1 MMTVF
6 GIICLIIKAIS
17 EAWSDAHYKPKYP
30 THML

>member
-1 MMTVF
+1 MHILL

-17 EAWSDAHYKPKYP
+17 EAWGDAHYKPKYP